1 MIRHHPG
8 KCARIVAR
16 TTGVVDAAFV
26 AEAYQISPKYCASLP
41 PEYVASTMKFVNALE
56 AFGYIS
62 RRMSETDIFDASL
75 INEVHTA
82 PPHYECGLQGAF

>member
-1 MIRHHPG
+1 
-8 KCARIVAR
+8 
-16 TTGVVDAAFV
+16 
-26 AEAYQISPKYCASLP
+26 
-41 PEYVASTMKFVNALE
+41 MKFVNALE